1 MKITV
6 IKHHQG
12 GDVDQ
17 FNNAVIFDRESL
29 NPIKKWWLDIDKTNF
44 LLIFAIMIFGL
55 IMTATSSPA
64 IAAKIGVDK
73 FFFLKKQ
80 LVFALIALQLL
91 IAISFLDDEKI
102 RILSFFA
109 IITIF
114 VLLIGVLIFG
124 SQVKGAKRW
133 ISIFGFSLQPSEFAK
148 VFFITFNAF
157 LLHRLNHKKWQVKYG
172 SSAFLFVLFASLL
185 LLQPDFG
192 MTLTF
197 AIIWATQL
205 FVFGLP
211 MAFILI
217 MGFLSIFG
225 AIAAYITFPHVE
237 DRINRF
243 FDSSQANYQVERSMD
258 AIINGSFFGTGPGHG
273 VVKQYIPDAHTD
285 FIFAVMAE
293 EFGIISCI
301 ILLCVFLY
309 LIARIIKRAK
319 EEENMFIYL
328 CLAGLVTQFSLQ
340 IFINIGVS
348 LKLLPTKGMT
358 LPFISYG
365 GSSMLAMS
373 ICFGIILAFTKRK
386 YHKKINYV
394 DL

>member
-1 MKITV
+1 MMELGLEALDSLEKKT
-6 IKHHQG
+6 
-12 GDVDQ
+12 
-17 FNNAVIFDRESL
+17 IFDRRSL
-29 NPIKKWWLDIDKTNF
+29 NPIKKWWLDLDKVNF
-44 LLIFAIMIFGL
+44 LLIFGIMMFGL

-64 IAAKIGVDK
+64 IAAKIGVSK

-80 LVFALIALQLL
+80 LIFSFIGLWTMIV
-91 IAISFLDDEKI
+91 ISFLDNEKI
-102 RILSFFA
+102 RVLSFFG
-109 IITIF
+109 IVTIF
-114 VLLIGVLIFG
+114 VFLISVLAFG
-124 SQVKGAKRW
+124 TQVKGAKRW
-133 ISIFGFSLQPSEFAK
+133 VSILGFSLQPSEFAK
-148 VFFITFNAF
+148 PFFIIFNAF
-157 LLHRLNHKKWQVKYG
+157 LLHRLSLKKWQVKYG
-172 SSAFLFVLFASLL
+172 SSALLFVAMALML
-185 LLQPDFG
+185 LLQPDLG

-197 AIIWATQL
+197 SIIWAAQL

-211 MAFILI
+211 IAFILI

-225 AIAAYITFPHVE
+225 AVAAYITFPHVQ

-258 AIINGSFFGTGPGHG
+258 AVVNGSFLGTGPGNG

-301 ILLCVFLY
+301 ILLFVFLY
-309 LIARIIKRAK
+309 LIARIVKRSK

-328 CLAGLVTQFSLQ
+328 CLCGLVVLFALQ

-373 ICFGIILAFTKRK
+373 ICFGTILAFTKRK
-386 YHKKINYV
+386 YHKKVNHI
-394 DL
+394 DI

>member
-1 MKITV
+1 MEDESNSDNQT
-6 IKHHQG
+6 
-12 GDVDQ
+12 
-17 FNNAVIFDRESL
+17 IFDRRSL
-29 NPIKKWWLDIDKTNF
+29 NPLKKWWLDIDKVNF
-44 LLIFAIMIFGL
+44 LLIFGIMIFGL

-64 IAAKIGVDK
+64 IAAKIGVSK
-73 FFFLKKQ
+73 FFFLQKQ
-80 LVFALIALQLL
+80 LIFACVGLQLL
-91 IAISFLDDEKI
+91 IVISFLDDEKI
-102 RILSFFA
+102 RILSFFG
-109 IITIF
+109 IIAIF
-114 VLLIGVLIFG
+114 VLLISVLIFG
-124 SQVKGAKRW
+124 TQVKGAKRW
-133 ISIFGFSLQPSEFAK
+133 VSLMGFSLQPSEFAK
-148 VFFITFNAF
+148 AFFIIFNAF
-157 LLHRLNHKKWQVKYG
+157 LLHRLSLKKWQIKYG
-172 SSAFLFVLFASLL
+172 ASAVLFLSIATLL
-185 LLQPDFG
+185 LLQPDLG

-197 AIIWATQL
+197 SIIWAAQL

-243 FDSSQANYQVERSMD
+243 FDSTQSNYQVERSLD
-258 AIINGSFFGTGPGHG
+258 AIVNGSFLGTGPGNG

-309 LIARIIKRAK
+309 LIARIVKRTK

-328 CLAGLVTQFSLQ
+328 CLSGLVVQFALQ
-340 IFINIGVS
+340 IFVNIGVS

-373 ICFGIILAFTKRK
+373 ICFGTILAFTKRK
-386 YHKKINYV
+386 YHKKVNHI
-394 DL
+394 DI